1 MPHMQEVAIVDEAE
15 EYVKKLLT
23 QRLTDDHQY
32 HNLSHTLAVRTAS
45 RKLGEM
51 ANLSPAQL
59 EILELAALF
68 HDTGHVETYNGHE
81 DVSHRLAREFLEK
94 HDYTE
99 DRMQEVLD
107 CVDVTFMANRP
118 TNELQKIIRDADLI
132 NLGSDGYLVHLQG
145 LRHEWEVFL
154 GQRFSDADWY
164 KMNYK
169 FLKGQTFF
177 TDYAQ
182 EMYGPKLSNNINNL
196 KKLAKTAKKKSGTAN
211 MGGLQGSKSAQMMFK
226 TALRNHLDLS
236 TLADNKANIMLSV
249 NALIITLIVPFAA
262 SQINDYPWLLIPSI
276 LLLVTCL
283 ISMIF
288 ATLATRP
295 IRMTGKTEQKSIE
308 EGQSNLFFFGNFY
321 KMPFETY
328 KTGIRHVLDEEEYLE
343 DSIMR
348 DLYFLGKSLGRKYA
362 QLRICYTVFML
373 GVVITV
379 LGFLAA
385 YITANSGAG

>member
-262 SQINDYPWLLIPSI
+262 SQINDYP
-276 LLLVTCL
+276 
-283 ISMIF
+283 
-288 ATLATRP
+288 
-295 IRMTGKTEQKSIE
+295 
-308 EGQSNLFFFGNFY
+308 
-321 KMPFETY
+321 
-328 KTGIRHVLDEEEYLE
+328 
-343 DSIMR
+343 
-348 DLYFLGKSLGRKYA
+348 
-362 QLRICYTVFML
+362 
-373 GVVITV
+373 
-379 LGFLAA
+379 
-385 YITANSGAG
+385 